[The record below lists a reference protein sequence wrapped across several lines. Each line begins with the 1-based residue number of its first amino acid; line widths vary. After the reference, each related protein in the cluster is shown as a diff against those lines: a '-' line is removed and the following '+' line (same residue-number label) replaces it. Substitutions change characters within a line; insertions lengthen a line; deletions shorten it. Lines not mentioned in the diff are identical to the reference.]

1 MQTPRYLIT
10 LLLSLASHAS
20 ASDTII
26 IRSGSVANAPGA
38 PGAQID
44 NGTCIA
50 TAGPLT
56 PLSGTA
62 FGPEFGAACAGA
74 NPYVATPP
82 PGIWMPS
89 LPCDPEARWINSDLV
104 TFPPDPLV
112 YGDPRSVLYCFPFD
126 VNTLFGSTI
135 CEARITLCWAVDDS
149 FGDPSANSPNPIGV
163 YVNGT
168 PLSNAFKGGS
178 RLAQSTAAQTITG
191 LVWPGVNHL
200 YIYQRDVGAGFS
212 GVLFSA
218 KIVID
223 SSPPCTPGVA
233 DTVLEFVSGQYQGA
247 PQAIGGPVDN
257 AVCLGNGV
265 PLNAYQATPFSIGD
279 FLAACQ
285 QGTAPVVVLPQPLW
299 LPGLACDPEA
309 RWINQTAGPLGYGQ
323 PAQSTLYC
331 IPIPI
336 TQPFCNVQLDLCW
349 AADDYL
355 GDPSG
360 PNTIGAYINGAPLS
374 AAFSGGNFATESS
387 VSMNVTNWMSN
398 VGMNYLV
405 LYQRDAG
412 ALVSGI
418 IYSAR
423 FTITPHIG
431 CPPPGLGLQYCGPA
445 VVNSSGLAGSISA
458 SGSPIVVSNDLILV
472 GQGLTTNA
480 FAYFLASQTQGFVA
494 NPGGSRGNI
503 CLGGSIGRVVGG
515 AILNSGVGGSVAVAA
530 NLTAMPQ
537 PNGPVVVA
545 PGDTWNFQCWY
556 RDSFNGAATSN
567 FTEGLSILF
576 N

>member
-1 MQTPRYLIT
+1 MHTPRYLT
-10 LLLSLASHAS
+10 LLLALAPSAG

-26 IRSGSVANAPGA
+26 IRSGSLANAPAA

-50 TAGPLT
+50 TTVPLT

-62 FGPEFGAACAGA
+62 FGAEFSAACAGA

-82 PGIWMPS
+82 PGIWMPT
-89 LPCDPEARWINSDLV
+89 LPCDPEARWINSDLI
-104 TFPPDPLV
+104 TFPPDPNV

-135 CEARITLCWAVDDS
+135 CEARITMCWAVDDS
-149 FGDPSANSPNPIGV
+149 FGDPTGANPIGV

-178 RLAQSTAAQTITG
+178 RLAQTTAAQTITT
-191 LVWPGVNHL
+191 LIWPGTNHL

-212 GVLFSA
+212 GVMFSA

-233 DTVLEFVSGQYQGA
+233 DVVVEFVSGQYQGA

-257 AVCLGNGV
+257 VVCIGNGAPLV
-265 PLNAYQATPFSIGD
+265 PYQAAPFSPND
-279 FLAACQ
+279 LMTACQ
-285 QGTAPVVVLPQPLW
+285 QGTAPVVVLQQPQW
-299 LPGLACDPEA
+299 LQGLSCNPEA
-309 RWINQTAGPLGYGQ
+309 RWINQTAGPGGYGQ

-331 IPIPI
+331 MPIPI

-349 AADDYL
+349 CVDDYL
-355 GDPSG
+355 GDSPG
-360 PNTIGAYINGAPLS
+360 PNPVGAYINGTPLS
-374 AAFSGGNFATESS
+374 SAFSGGNLGTESS
-387 VSMNVTNWMSN
+387 ASMNVTSLMS
-398 VGMNYLV
+398 VTGMNHLV

-412 ALVSGI
+412 ANVSGI

-423 FTITPHIG
+423 FTITPHVG
-431 CPPPGLGLQYCGPA
+431 CPPPGLGDPYCGPA
-445 VVNSSGLAGSISA
+445 VVNSSGMSGSISA
-458 SGSPIVVSNDLILV
+458 SGSPLVTSNDLILI
-472 GQGLTTNA
+472 GEGLTTNA
-480 FAYFLASQTQGFVA
+480 FAYFVASRAQGFVA
-494 NPGGSRGNI
+494 NPGGSQGNI

-515 AILNSGVGGSVAVAA
+515 SILNSGSGGSVAVAA
-530 NLTAMPQ
+530 NLMAMPQ
-537 PNGPVVVA
+537 PTGPVAVV
-545 PGDTWNFQCWY
+545 PGDSWNFQCWY
-556 RDSFNGAATSN
+556 RDSFGGAATSN
-567 FTEGLSILF
+567 FTDGLSILF